1 MLGLDGFEFR
11 TGLNVRQL
19 EQMFLNSLCQQLMTT
34 TNDKSLKEK
43 ACIDT
48 EVDSVAW
55 EARSKDHDSFDVGS
69 AATCLRVA
77 GGSAYRRG
85 LTQSIVLDWIKQR
98 MHSSISD
105 YKSVSGLSRIFFY
118 TMTAPMMR
126 SLLISGL
133 LALGPASLVRS
144 AEAVSAQDCAKC
156 HANETEAWSH
166 SDHAWS
172 MRLASPEAVKAPF
185 SGEETNFDGLFGQF
199 KRGSPES
206 TTDSS
211 PAVIE
216 SQMGK
221 GAAPFVIGL
230 KDTAQN
236 EARFTD
242 HRVRYTFGHDPL
254 QQFLIDLGED
264 RLQVAPFAFDTRP
277 ADEGGQQWIHLEA
290 EFGNQRE
297 SRFQWH
303 QPLQNWNGM
312 CADCHS
318 RGLSRNYNPA
328 ENRFDT
334 QFDAVNVDCQSCH
347 VVTKD
352 HGQAPAQS
360 EQTQGQWVRAAGAPI
375 AHWAGPKRDTS
386 AMEACFGCH
395 SLRAPLTDGFTP
407 ARPFLDQ
414 FRPEAVVPP
423 FYQADGQI
431 EEEVY
436 VYGSFLQSAMYSAGV
451 QCMDCHDPHSG
462 QVKAEGNTLCLT
474 CHAAEVFD
482 APDHHLHRVDSTE
495 GQCVSCHMPA
505 KTYMSVDDR
514 RDHRFAVPDPDLAS
528 ALGSDDVCQSC
539 HEDRWSQ
546 FKALA
551 GAAELMEGGHALAS
565 QQALSNTSMA
575 AQQLTLLQP
584 RQGARVLALINQDAH
599 PAILRASM
607 LRKYAALGPPDLAP
621 LAVAAAQSLEPVLRL
636 VAADL
641 LDSRAV
647 EQKQRLMSLA
657 QDPLRAVRI
666 AAIDRLR
673 AGQVDLGA
681 ILGSADL
688 GSPLSEAG
696 EALVQIAWRG
706 EGRLRL
712 AEVAISDGDAMAA
725 ERAFK
730 MAIQLDPFFV
740 GAYLNLSDHYRRLNA
755 QEQSLDALDQG
766 LERSADSSILHY
778 SRGLA
783 LVRLNRHSEGKPA
796 LLRAVALAPENI
808 DFFYTA
814 LLLLEALNERA
825 QGLALGRSRYPEGT
839 VPEPISQLLR
849 RWSLIDGQN

>member
-1 MLGLDGFEFR
+1 MGFLG
-11 TGLNVRQL
+11 
-19 EQMFLNSLCQQLMTT
+19 NS
-34 TNDKSLKEK
+34 S
-43 ACIDT
+43 
-48 EVDSVAW
+48 EVP
-55 EARSKDHDSFDVGS
+55 
-69 AATCLRVA
+69 
-77 GGSAYRRG
+77 
-85 LTQSIVLDWIKQR
+85 QSRPQT
-98 MHSSISD
+98 S
-105 YKSVSGLSRIFFY
+105 
-118 TMTAPMMR
+118 
-126 SLLISGL
+126 
-133 LALGPASLVRS
+133 
-144 AEAVSAQDCAKC
+144 
-156 HANETEAWSH
+156 
-166 SDHAWS
+166 
-172 MRLASPEAVKAPF
+172 
-185 SGEETNFDGLFGQF
+185 
-199 KRGSPES
+199 
-206 TTDSS
+206 
-211 PAVIE
+211 
-216 SQMGK
+216 
-221 GAAPFVIGL
+221 
-230 KDTAQN
+230 DTAQN

-318 RGLSRNYNPA
+318 RGLTRNYSPA
-328 ENRFDT
+328 ENRFET

-360 EQTQGQWVRAAGAPI
+360 EQAQGQWVRAAGAPI

-482 APDHHLHRVDSTE
+482 APEHHLHRVDSTE

-546 FKALA
+546 FKALS
-551 GAAELMEGGHALAS
+551 GAAELMDEGPALAS
-565 QQALSNTSMA
+565 EQAPSNASM

-584 RQGARVLALINQDAH
+584 RQGARVSDLINQDAH

-607 LRKYAALGPPDLAP
+607 LRKYA
-621 LAVAAAQSLEPVLRL
+621 
-636 VAADL
+636 
-641 LDSRAV
+641 
-647 EQKQRLMSLA
+647 LA
-657 QDPLRAVRI
+657 QDPLRAVRV

-688 GSPLSEAG
+688 GSALSEAG

-712 AEVAISDGDAMAA
+712 AEVALSDGDAVAA

-730 MAIQLDPFFV
+730 TAIQLDPFFV
-740 GAYLNLSDHYRRLNA
+740 GAYLNLSDYYRRLNA

-766 LERSADSSILHY
+766 LERNADSSILHY

-808 DFFYTA
+808 DFLYTA
-814 LLLLEALNERA
+814 LLLLEALHERS
-825 QGLALGRSRYPEGT
+825 QGLALVRSRYPEGT
-839 VPEPISQLLR
+839 VPEPISQLLK
-849 RWSLIDGQN
+849 RWGFFGD